1 MDAEEILALFR
12 RTRVDDSW
20 SFEWLRQ
27 SDTGKLTHCYHR
39 YPAKFIP
46 QLVERLLDEYAPGE
60 VHVNDPFFGCG
71 TTIVSAV
78 VRGCMASGTE
88 INPVGW
94 LITKVKATPLEP
106 GWLRERVAGFLRRA
120 EHTSTEPVVPE
131 RYEERL
137 RYWFPEEQM
146 QKLGRL
152 LGQILQ
158 EEPPVRDFLLV
169 AFSHILKSC
178 SLWSQSSTKPL
189 RNPAKKLPEPLHAL
203 ERHLVKM
210 LRGNEA
216 FWRAAPPKLRSEPE
230 SLLRVEAGDARAQP
244 VESGSVDIVIT
255 SSPYVTS
262 YEYADLHQLSTMWL
276 DMVEDLREH
285 RRSFIGSLYAERGRA
300 PEGEIARMI
309 VRQIEERSPR
319 LAESVAAFFADMQE
333 VFRETKRVLRQHGRA
348 CYVIGNTRLRGVEV
362 LNAEAFAEGMQIAGL
377 ELERVIRR
385 RIPLKILPQRRDPVT
400 GRFASAS
407 SGAAEAYPEEFIVV
421 CRKV

>member
-1 MDAEEILALFR
+1 MDAQEILELFR
-12 RTRVDDSW
+12 RTGVDESW
-20 SFEWLRQ
+20 SFGWLKQ
-27 SDTGKLTHCYHR
+27 SQTGKLTHCYHR

-46 QLVERLLDEYAPGE
+46 QLVERLLEEYAPGE

-71 TTIVSAV
+71 TTVVSAV
-78 VRGCMASGTE
+78 TKGCFASGTE

-94 LITKVKATPLEP
+94 LIAKVKATPLEP
-106 GWLRERVAGFLRRA
+106 RWLQSRVKGFLRRA
-120 EHTSTEPVVPE
+120 WESRAEPMVPE
-131 RYEERL
+131 RYAERL
-137 RYWFPEEQM
+137 GYWFPEEQM
-146 QKLGRL
+146 DKLGRL
-152 LGQILQ
+152 LAEIMR
-158 EEPPVRDFLLV
+158 EEGRVRDFLLV
-169 AFSHILKSC
+169 GFSHILKSC

-189 RNPAKKLPEPLHAL
+189 RNPRKRLPEPLSAL
-203 ERHLVKM
+203 ERHLQKM

-216 FWRAAPPKLRSEPE
+216 FWEAAPERLRREPE
-230 SLLRVEAGDARAQP
+230 GMLRIEVGDARAQP

-262 YEYADLHQLSTMWL
+262 YEYADLHQLSNMWL
-276 DMVEDLREH
+276 DTVRDLREY
-285 RRSFIGSLYAERGRA
+285 RRRFIGSLYAERGRK

-309 VRQIEERSPR
+309 VERLEERSPR
-319 LAESVAAFFADMQE
+319 LAASVAAFFADMQQ
-333 VFRETKRVLRQHGRA
+333 VFRETARVLRRGGRA

-400 GRFASAS
+400 GRFSSAS
-407 SGAAEAYPEEFIVV
+407 TGAEAYPEEFIVV

>member
-1 MDAEEILALFR
+1 MDAEEILGLFR
-12 RTRVDDSW
+12 CTQADPSW
-20 SFEWLRQ
+20 SFDWLKQ
-27 SDTGKLTHCYHR
+27 SQTGKLTHCYHR

-78 VRGCMASGTE
+78 ARGCMASGTE

-94 LITKVKATPLEP
+94 LIARVKATPLEP
-106 GWLRERVAGFLRRA
+106 AWLESRVSGFLRRA
-120 EHTSTEPVVPE
+120 ERSRAEPIVPE
-131 RYEERL
+131 RYAERL

-152 LGQILQ
+152 LAEIMQ
-158 EEPPVRDFLLV
+158 EEPPLRDYLLV

-189 RNPAKKLPEPLHAL
+189 RNPNKRLPEPQRAL
-203 ERHLVKM
+203 ERHLAKM

-216 FWRAAPPKLRSEPE
+216 FWRVAPERLRREPE
-230 SLLRVEAGDARAQP
+230 ALLRIEVGDARAQP

-262 YEYADLHQLSTMWL
+262 YEYADLHQLSNMWL
-276 DMVEDLREH
+276 GMVQDMREH
-285 RRSFIGSLYAERGRA
+285 RRSFIGSLYAERGKLPPGR
-300 PEGEIARMI
+300 IARMI
-309 VRQIEERSPR
+309 VEQIEERSPR
-319 LAESVAAFFADMQE
+319 LAASVAAFFADMQE
-333 VFRETKRVLRQHGRA
+333 VFRETRRVLRRGGRA

-385 RIPLKILPQRRDPVT
+385 RIPLKILPQKRDPVT
-400 GRFASAS
+400 GKFARASA
-407 SGAAEAYPEEFIVV
+407 GAAEAYPEEFIVV
-421 CRKV
+421 CRRV